1 MASESHSIRR
11 VEGPMTISVSK
22 IYLVD
27 QETKGERST
36 HAKVVIFIADMYS
49 VYIQLNTIK
58 HVCDEAE
65 TNGLFKLI
73 ICGFLGSFCLFFLA
87 LFLFCFAR
95 CSFL

>member
-11 VEGPMTISVSK
+11 VEGPMSISVSK
-22 IYLVD
+22 IQLVD

-36 HAKVVIFIADMYS
+36 HAKVVIFIADMYA
-49 VYIQLNTIK
+49 VYIQLNTVK
-58 HVCDEAE
+58 DVCDEAQ
-65 TNGLFKLI
+65 TNGLFKFI
-73 ICGFLGSFCLFFLA
+73 ICGFLACSSLLFLA